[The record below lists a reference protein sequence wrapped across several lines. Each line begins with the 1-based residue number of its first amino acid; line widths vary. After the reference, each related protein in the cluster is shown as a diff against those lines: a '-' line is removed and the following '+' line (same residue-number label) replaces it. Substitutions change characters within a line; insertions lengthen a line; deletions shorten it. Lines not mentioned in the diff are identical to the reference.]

1 MQPIGRNKS
10 LRGSIVRLQPG
21 EELMV
26 STDKVESV
34 RSICSTLGLSMQRKY
49 RTQTDREAKSVTITR
64 IY

>member
-1 MQPIGRNKS
+1 MQPIIRNKS

-21 EELMV
+21 EALTV

-49 RTQTDREAKSVTITR
+49 KTQTDREAMCVTITR

>member
-1 MQPIGRNKS
+1 MQPIVRNKS
-10 LRGSIVRLQPG
+10 LRGSIVRLLPG
-21 EELMV
+21 EELIV

-49 RTQTDREAKSVTITR
+49 RTQTDREAKSVKITR

>member
-1 MQPIGRNKS
+1 MQPNARNKS

-21 EELMV
+21 EELIV

-34 RSICSTLGLSMQRKY
+34 RSICSTLGLSLQRKY
-49 RTQTDREAKSVTITR
+49 KTQTDREAMSVTITR

>member
-1 MQPIGRNKS
+1 MQPIVRNKS

-21 EELMV
+21 EELIV

-49 RTQTDREAKSVTITR
+49 KTQTDRKAMSVTITR

>member
-1 MQPIGRNKS
+1 MQPIIRNKS
-10 LRGSIVRLQPG
+10 LRGSIVRLLPG
-21 EELMV
+21 EELIV

-34 RSICSTLGLSMQRKY
+34 RSLCSTLGLSMQRKY

>member
-1 MQPIGRNKS
+1 MQPIVRNKS

-21 EELMV
+21 EELIV

-34 RSICSTLGLSMQRKY
+34 RSICSTLGLSMHRKY
-49 RTQTDREAKSVTITR
+49 KTQTDRKAMSVTITR

>member
-1 MQPIGRNKS
+1 MQPIARNKS

-21 EELMV
+21 EELIV

-49 RTQTDREAKSVTITR
+49 KTQTDRKAMSVTITR

>member
-1 MQPIGRNKS
+1 MQPIARNKS

-21 EELMV
+21 DELIV
-26 STDKVESV
+26 SAEKVESV

-49 RTQTDREAKSVTITR
+49 RTQTDREAKCVTITR

>member
-1 MQPIGRNKS
+1 MQPIVRNKS
-10 LRGSIVRLQPG
+10 LRGSIVRLLPG
-21 EELMV
+21 EELIV

>member
-1 MQPIGRNKS
+1 MQPIARNKS

-21 EELMV
+21 EGLTV
-26 STDKVESV
+26 SAEKVESV

-49 RTQTDREAKSVTITR
+49 KTKTDREAKCITITR